1 MKDRDAAK
9 LITQTKVQVYYKQG
23 EKNTHKITRNRFVL
37 FICHI
42 LGNPD
47 AMHNLGYMYENG
59 FVHGSPKNN
68 TASYL
73 YFIDAAMKGQPDS
86 ALSLS
91 AGQIYGDGIM
101 LQNATSAAAWARNNA
116 ERLSAVGRLLQ
127 QGLKSFLKVIPIREF
142 KNSNNFISP
151 VE

>member
-1 MKDRDAAK
+1 MKRRIFLVCLFYCFFRLPIYESIAA
-9 LITQTKVQVYYKQG
+9 IFWQSASYV
-23 EKNTHKITRNRFVL
+23 
-37 FICHI
+37 HI

-151 VE
+151 VK